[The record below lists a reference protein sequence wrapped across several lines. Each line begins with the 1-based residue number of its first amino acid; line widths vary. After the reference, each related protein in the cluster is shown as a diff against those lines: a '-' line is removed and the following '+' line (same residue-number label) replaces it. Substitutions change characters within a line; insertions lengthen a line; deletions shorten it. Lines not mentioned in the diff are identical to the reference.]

1 MYAHK
6 VNEKYYI
13 EDKFS
18 QSEQILAVKKIYSF
32 VFDIIFLIR
41 PTLLIP
47 VWTILFLGWI
57 TSVPRGFFDFSF
69 DFFSPFVKMFF
80 VFTAVVGWIYIV
92 NQIADRESD
101 KINKKLFILSENHI
115 PVWLAWIE
123 AIILLIFSLAGAWFW
138 LDIVCFLVILTAA
151 VMGFFYNLP
160 PFKLKDTA
168 WGGFLANWFGH
179 GVLTYFAGWYVGQN
193 FSQPII
199 FGFLFALSAGFAN
212 GAVYLTSTISDIE
225 GDKKVGKQTFAVKY
239 GAKNTALLATIC
251 VILSFFTAF
260 LIPHSA
266 WIMLIPAALCIPL
279 FYSLYKTQNIEKAF
293 QTFRYPV
300 VILSAMTAL
309 FVPIY
314 AILVFSVVI
323 LSRIY
328 YKKRFNLDYPAF
340 NKE

>member
-1 MYAHK
+1 M
-6 VNEKYYI
+6 
-13 EDKFS
+13 
-18 QSEQILAVKKIYSF
+18 AVKKIFSF
-32 VFDIIFLIR
+32 VFDAIFLVR

-57 TSVPRGFFDFSF
+57 TAVERSFFDFSL
-69 DFFSPFVKMFF
+69 DFSSPFVKMFL

-101 KINKKLFILSENHI
+101 KINNKLFILSQNHI
-115 PVWLAWIE
+115 PVWFAWVE
-123 AIILLIFSLAGAWFW
+123 ALSLLVFSLLGAWFW
-138 LDIVCFLVILTAA
+138 LDLVCFFVILTAA
-151 VMGFFYNLP
+151 VMGFLYNCP

-168 WGGFLANWFGH
+168 WGGFLANCFGH
-179 GVLTYFAGWYVGQN
+179 GILTYFAGWYVGLLSFADGAHSTQM
-193 FSQPII
+193 FGIPAI
-199 FGFLFALSAGFAN
+199 GFLFALSAGFAN

-225 GDKKVGKQTFAVKY
+225 GDRKVGKQTFAVKY
-239 GAKNTALLATIC
+239 GAKNTSLLATIS

-266 WIMLIPAALCIPL
+266 WIMIIPSALCIPL

-309 FVPIY
+309 FVPAY
-314 AILVFSVVI
+314 AILVFGVVI

-328 YKKRFNLDYPAF
+328 YKKRFNLDYPSF
-340 NKE
+340 DKE

>member
-1 MYAHK
+1 M
-6 VNEKYYI
+6 
-13 EDKFS
+13 
-18 QSEQILAVKKIYSF
+18 EQILTAKKAFSF
-32 VFDIIFLIR
+32 VSDMIFLIR

-57 TSVPRGFFDFSF
+57 TSVPREFFDLSL
-69 DFFSPFVKMFF
+69 DFHSPFFKMFLI
-80 VFTAVVGWIYIV
+80 FTAVVGWIYIV

-101 KINKKLFILSENHI
+101 KINNKLFILSENHI

-123 AIILLIFSLAGAWFW
+123 AVFFLIFAILGAWFW
-138 LDIVCFLVILTAA
+138 LDLVCFLIILAA
-151 VMGFFYNLP
+151 AIMGFFYNLP

-179 GVLTYFAGWYVGQN
+179 GILTYFAGWYVAQLSFAGN
-193 FSQPII
+193 LNYSQIAM
-199 FGFLFALSAGFAN
+199 GLVFAVSAGFAN

-225 GDKKVGKQTFAVKY
+225 GDKKVGKQTFSVKY
-239 GAKNTALLATIC
+239 GAKNTTLLATIC
-251 VILSFFTAF
+251 VIISFFTAF
-260 LIPHSA
+260 LIPYQN
-266 WIMLIPAALCIPL
+266 WIMIIPAALCIPL
-279 FYSLYKTQNIEKAF
+279 FYLLYKTQNIEKAF

-309 FVPIY
+309 FVPAY

-328 YKKRFNLDYPAF
+328 YKKRFNLDYPSF